1 MLYSHDKYRAA
12 RKLLLVVVGV
22 LTIVPLAP
30 LINRYIPPL
39 MVGSWN
45 LDLVFFHCACLRFD
59 LSYSPIIPFPH
70 DPCPP
75 ALRGCSVL

>member
-30 LINRYIPPL
+30 LINRYIPPPDGREL
-39 MVGSWN
+39 ES
-45 LDLVFFHCACLRFD
+45 
-59 LSYSPIIPFPH
+59 
-70 DPCPP
+70 
-75 ALRGCSVL
+75 